1 MDLFLQTDVQFE
13 KVSMAST
20 RMPEDPNAWPQEV
33 LQQLYKEVPYMSDF
47 SPHVVMDKVDAEKGY
62 AFGHI
67 TVMNRTETQMDSSPE
82 ANAAAGIRQVRI
94 PIVIKGGELYP
105 LDLLITDDARVL
117 PLTES
122 RLREA
127 IFRPQ
132 AFDVTAKTPGDQSLI
147 GQLYPPYR
155 QNYGFGGGGVA
166 MNMGVDKESSALVQF
181 LAPEPKKEKRASV
194 LPIKFEKA
202 ASSSLLNAVAQTI
215 NESDIE
221 HFKTVLRSPDVQPV
235 YEKNAAAVVDS
246 VRLLLNL
253 PGSKPKLAA
262 VMHLLLK
269 PTVTQVTKLASGYLV
284 KTANHRCW
292 APQIES
298 LNRVEAIRKLGSK
311 LVLAADTAGSAI
323 EIEGATP
330 PPPPQADS
338 DMQELA
344 PVTTFGLYKVQTTGG
359 QELTGYV
366 IPNLFDV
373 DGTQLPVSLFSN
385 GSHGAIQSDIL
396 GVHVEGDSAG
406 LPTADAPQGYGAFFK
421 VNGDEVLATIP
432 MTLGGSFEPAPG
444 EPSVLQG
451 ETYDGRPVE
460 VSVQPNLQSVAGVEG
475 RMLVPI
481 DWKWLPLGHSEA
493 VDLVSSENNPPAKTA
508 AARRSYASVE
518 VVSGG
523 ETFSIRGPAVEKL
536 ASSEREFLDVD
547 GAMFLLAGLGVDTG
561 YMVRKLG
568 ESLAGREPAQVK
580 IGRYIKPAEEQA
592 KEASARAEL
601 MLEQMPA
608 LRQDLIKEAGFVTDP
623 EAVDTMLS
631 LGFINPENVT
641 TFIGYLPTIEKTQ
654 ESLCNLLF
662 AARVGLTDVPVPALE
677 TAVRSTEEVLVGLKT
692 MAFQGPAEYT
702 S

>member
-1 MDLFLQTDVQFE
+1 MDLFLQPQVSFE
-13 KVSMAST
+13 KASMAST

-33 LQQLYKEVPYMSDF
+33 LQQLYKEVPYISDF

-67 TVMNRTETQMDSSPE
+67 TVMNRTETQMDSTPG
-82 ANAAAGIRQVRI
+82 ANAAAGIRQVRV
-94 PIVIKGGELYP
+94 PIVIKGGELFP
-105 LDLLITDDARVL
+105 LDLLITDDSKVL

-122 RLREA
+122 RLRAA

-132 AFDVTAKTPGDQSLI
+132 AFDVTAKTPGDQSMI

-155 QNYGFGGGGVA
+155 QNFGFGGGGVA
-166 MNMGVDKESSALVQF
+166 MNMGVDKESSALMQF
-181 LAPEPKKEKRASV
+181 LAPEPAKEKKASAEP
-194 LPIKFEKA
+194 LKIEKL
-202 ASSSLLNAVAQTI
+202 SSGSLLKAISQTI
-215 NESDIE
+215 NDSDVE
-221 HFKTVLRSPDVQPV
+221 HFKGALWDPNVRLA
-235 YEKNAAAVVDS
+235 YEKNAAAVVHS
-246 VRLLLNL
+246 VSKILNL
-253 PGSKPKLAA
+253 SGSRSKLAS
-262 VMHLLLK
+262 VMHQLLR
-269 PTVTQVTKLASGYLV
+269 PTIRQVTKLASGYLV
-284 KTANHRCW
+284 KTANHQCW
-292 APQIES
+292 APQVET
-298 LNRVEAIRKLGSK
+298 LNRTEAIQKLGSK
-311 LVLAADTAGSAI
+311 LVLAADTAGSAM
-323 EIEGATP
+323 EVEGVSP
-330 PPPPQADS
+330 PPPPEADS

-344 PVTTFGLYKVQTTGG
+344 PVTKFGLYKVQTTEG

-406 LPTADAPQGYGAFFK
+406 LPTADAPNGYGAFFK

-432 MTLGGSFEPAPG
+432 MTVSGSFEPAQG

-460 VSVQPNLQSVAGVEG
+460 VSVQPNIQAVTGVEG

-481 DWKWLPLGHSEA
+481 DWQWLPLSQSEA
-493 VDLVSSENNPPAKTA
+493 VDLVSSEHNPPAKEA
-508 AARRSYASVE
+508 AARRMLASVE

-523 ETFSIRGPAVEKL
+523 ETFSVRGPAVEKL
-536 ASSEREFLDVD
+536 ASAEREFLDLD
-547 GAMFLLAGLGVDTG
+547 AAMFLLAGLGVDSDYTI
-561 YMVRKLG
+561 RKLG
-568 ESLAGREPAQVK
+568 ESMAGREPVQIKV
-580 IGRYIKPAEEQA
+580 GRYIKRAEEQA

-601 MLEQMPA
+601 MLQRTPS
-608 LRQDLIKEAGFVTDP
+608 LRRDLIKEAGFVTDP

-641 TFIGYLPTIEKTQ
+641 TFIGYMPTIEKTQ

-662 AARVGLTDVPVPALE
+662 ASRVGLSDIPTPALE
-677 TAVRSTEEVLVGLKT
+677 TAVRSTEEVLEGLKT
-692 MAFQGPAEYT
+692 MAFQGPAEYA